1 MEVLKAFFNNY
12 FMDCLSDSGEIYTL
26 YDLTDNF
33 DDEYIFFQVPVLKFD
48 LRNHAFELL
57 FLKGFATFLHSEFED
72 F

>member
-1 MEVLKAFFNNY
+1 MEVLKTFFNDY
-12 FMDCLSDSGEIYTL
+12 LMDCLSDSGEIYTL

-33 DDEYIFFQVPVLKFD
+33 DDEYILFQVPVLKFD